1 MRSSPVYFG
10 SAERGQTAS
19 FLSLLHTGSS
29 RCVPSH
35 GLASKASSK
44 LVITSA
50 AFQDHITRSLLFP
63 HFSPEDPLWKYKW
76 KSTRKRVEVNGLQTP
91 DQQEET
97 EYKLGLVASPAERL
111 TEEDWT
117 RVKMRSVHHGDSAQ
131 PCSICREE
139 FHLHPQVFIQHSR
152 DWEYVIT
159 HLVFHRRGFGD
170 TKKDTLT
177 SSQSLSICLREVFWE
192 EVLPDVQKRSVRN
205 PSDSPRSAPVQTPMC
220 HQDSSMLAGLCC
232 PKRYREL
239 RKSSCP
245 KDKRLRRQFFE
256 AKLQELN
263 DSFVRY
269 CHTDTEAFLSEIDR
283 SLSSSRRVFEQLKRK
298 HVIQRG
304 VKDCPICL
312 TALSIAPE
320 AGSSSQSQRRHTV
333 MLSCSHLFHQIC
345 LEAFESFSTENRPSC
360 PLCRSVYCKKLT

>member
-1 MRSSPVYFG
+1 MVTLQWLSSQHKVKG
-10 SAERGQTAS
+10 K
-19 FLSLLHTGSS
+19 
-29 RCVPSH
+29 VP
-35 GLASKASSK
+35 GLASKASNK
-44 LVITSA
+44 LVINSA

-97 EYKLGLVASPAERL
+97 EYVLDSAPPPLTLAQKLGLVASPAERL

-139 FHLHPQVFIQHSR
+139 FHLHPQVLLSCSHV
-152 DWEYVIT
+152 Y
-159 HLVFHRRGFGD
+159 HRA
-170 TKKDTLT
+170 
-177 SSQSLSICLREVFWE
+177 CLQAFERFSGR
-192 EVLPDVQKRSVRN
+192 KCC
-205 PSDSPRSAPVQTPMC
+205 PMC
-220 HQDSSMLAGLCC
+220 RKDQYETRVIHDAAHLFRHQCATRIQACWRGYVAR
-232 PKRYREL
+232 KRYREL

-298 HVIQRG
+298 HVSEPQEDDWDQIHSQVIQRG

-345 LEAFESFSTENRPSC
+345 LEAFESFSTESRPSC